1 MTNRQ
6 TSISTNEVKLEDT
19 LLYCKAVEFML
30 KIYTLLHFFFA
41 FVKRPFIP
49 GIW

>member
-1 MTNRQ
+1 
-6 TSISTNEVKLEDT
+6 
-19 LLYCKAVEFML
+19 ML